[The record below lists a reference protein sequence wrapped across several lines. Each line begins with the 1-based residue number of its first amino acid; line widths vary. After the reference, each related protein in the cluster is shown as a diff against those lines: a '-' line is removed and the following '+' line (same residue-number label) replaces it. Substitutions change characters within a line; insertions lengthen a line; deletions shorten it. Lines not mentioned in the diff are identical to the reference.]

1 VNYLQVFVPWSE
13 VLNRGLQFSNG
24 FFAFSKQRSTGI
36 VMADP
41 FDIVI
46 FGGSGDL
53 AFRKLVPALY
63 RAYREDKL
71 AIGSRII
78 VTCRD
83 PADVEY
89 YADKMV
95 VALQE
100 HLNEEEFCPETW
112 RRFKEFLFPLELD
125 ITELDQRWDAIGE
138 LINTDV
144 GRARVFYLA
153 IPPSIFGMCCQR
165 LSETGLITSNSRVV
179 VEKPLGYDA
188 ESANAINTEIARY
201 FEESSI
207 YRIDHYLGKE
217 TVQNLMALRFTN
229 VIFEQLWDAKSI
241 DHVQISISETV
252 GLEGRAGF
260 YNEAGAL
267 RDMVQNHLMQLL
279 CLVAMESPH
288 KVNANSIRAEKLK
301 VLEALRPMCGDDVAA
316 HTVRGQ
322 YVAGN
327 YNGELVSG
335 YLEELGYPYSST
347 ETFVAMRVY
356 IDNWRWA
363 RVPFYLRTGK
373 RMKERCAEIVI
384 QFKDVSHRVYQE
396 AAGALEPNRLIIR
409 LQPEE
414 IIQLTLMSKN
424 LETLDMQLQPAT
436 LNLNFSD
443 TYIHFKSDAYTRLIL
458 DAAAANPSLFIHRD
472 EVENAWAWIDPII
485 AAWQASKN
493 APHLY
498 RAGTWGPSESDELL
512 AEGGHRW
519 FNTGEV
525 VE

>member
-1 VNYLQVFVPWSE
+1 
-13 VLNRGLQFSNG
+13 
-24 FFAFSKQRSTGI
+24 
-36 VMADP
+36 MAEP

-46 FGGSGDL
+46 FGASGDL
-53 AFRKLVPALY
+53 ALRKLVPALY

-71 AIGSRII
+71 PEGSRII
-78 VTCRD
+78 AACRN
-83 PADVEY
+83 PEVASNYCE
-89 YADKMV
+89 AILE
-95 VALQE
+95 ALQL
-100 HLNEEEFCPETW
+100 HLGQGEFCADAWEQ
-112 RRFKEFLFPLELD
+112 FQAFLLPLELD
-125 ITELDQRWDAIGE
+125 ISVSGGHWQNLSDMM
-138 LINTDV
+138 
-144 GRARVFYLA
+144 RADPEKSRVFYLA
-153 IPPSIFGMCCQR
+153 IPPSIFGVCCQH
-165 LSETGLITSNSRVV
+165 LAEVDLVSDNSRVV

-188 ESANAINTEIARY
+188 ESADAINTVIAKY

-267 RDMVQNHLMQLL
+267 RDMVQNHLLQLL

-288 KVNANSIRAEKLK
+288 KLNANSIRAEKLK
-301 VLEALRPMCGDDVAA
+301 VLEALRPMSPEDVDR

-322 YVAGN
+322 YVAGS
-327 YNGELVSG
+327 YDGKLVSG
-335 YLEELGYPYSST
+335 YLEELAYPYSGT
-347 ETFVAMRVY
+347 ETFVAVRAY

-373 RMKERCAEIVI
+373 RMKKRCAEIVI
-384 QFKDVSHRVYQE
+384 QFKDVSHRVYDDS
-396 AAGALEPNRLIIR
+396 AGPLEPNRLVIR
-409 LQPEE
+409 LQPDES
-414 IIQLTLMSKN
+414 IQLCMMSKN

-443 TYIHFKSDAYTRLIL
+443 TYTGYRSDAYKRLIL

-472 EVENAWAWIDPII
+472 EVEYAWSWIDPII
-485 AAWQASKN
+485 EAWQNSKT

-498 RAGTWGPSESDELL
+498 RAGTWGPNESEELM
-512 AEGGHRW
+512 AEDGRHW
-519 FNTGEV
+519 FNTGEP